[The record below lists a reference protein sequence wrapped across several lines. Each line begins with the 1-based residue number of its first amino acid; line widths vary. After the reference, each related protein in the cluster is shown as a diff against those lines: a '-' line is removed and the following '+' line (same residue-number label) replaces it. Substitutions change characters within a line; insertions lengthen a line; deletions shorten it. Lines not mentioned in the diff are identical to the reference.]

1 MVAKIFLWDTLVGAV
16 WWNEETQ
23 TAVLEF
29 APEGIKSNLDVAPI
43 IMPINNMLNGNRIFS
58 FPGLNQETYKGLPGI
73 LADVLPD
80 RFGNAV
86 IDAWLARKGRSGA
99 DVNPVE
105 RLCFIGTRGM
115 GALEFQPA
123 AEPFMEESEIL
134 EMKEL
139 VNIASDLIHQKKKL
153 KTNLKENRLQ
163 ALRSMIQVGTSA
175 GGARAKA
182 IVAFNEKTGEVRSG
196 QLPAGEDFEYWI
208 LKFDGIHDADLGN
221 PAGYGRIEYA
231 YYQMAV
237 DCGIEMMDSILLEE
251 NDRAHFMTKRFD
263 RVGSEK
269 LHMQSLCGIAHFDF
283 NMPGAYGYE
292 QAFQIMRQLRLPYQ
306 AAEQMF
312 LRMVFNVVA
321 RNQDDHTK
329 NIAFL
334 LNKKGEWKLAPAYD
348 MNYAYNPEK
357 GWTMRHQMSING
369 KTENI
374 AVEDLM
380 QVAISMNIKG
390 AAKHIETIKN
400 VVGDW
405 KRYAKNAG
413 VKKEQI
419 KEIAANHRL

>member
-58 FPGLNQETYKGLPGI
+58 FPGLNQETYKGLPGM

-86 IDAWLARKGRSGA
+86 IDAWLARKGRSAA

-208 LKFDGIHDADLGN
+208 LKFDGIHDAVLGN

-237 DCGIEMMDSILLEE
+237 DCGIEMMESRLLEE

-263 RVGSEK
+263 RVGNEK

-334 LNKKGEWKLAPAYD
+334 FF
-348 MNYAYNPEK
+348 
-357 GWTMRHQMSING
+357 R
-369 KTENI
+369 
-374 AVEDLM
+374 
-380 QVAISMNIKG
+380 
-390 AAKHIETIKN
+390 
-400 VVGDW
+400 
-405 KRYAKNAG
+405 
-413 VKKEQI
+413 
-419 KEIAANHRL
+419 

>member
-1 MVAKIFLWDTLVGAV
+1 M
-16 WWNEETQ
+16 
-23 TAVLEF
+23 
-29 APEGIKSNLDVAPI
+29 
-43 IMPINNMLNGNRIFS
+43 
-58 FPGLNQETYKGLPGI
+58 
-73 LADVLPD
+73 
-80 RFGNAV
+80 
-86 IDAWLARKGRSGA
+86 
-99 DVNPVE
+99 
-105 RLCFIGTRGM
+105 
-115 GALEFQPA
+115 
-123 AEPFMEESEIL
+123 MES
-134 EMKEL
+134 
-139 VNIASDLIHQKKKL
+139 
-153 KTNLKENRLQ
+153 R
-163 ALRSMIQVGTSA
+163 
-175 GGARAKA
+175 
-182 IVAFNEKTGEVRSG
+182 
-196 QLPAGEDFEYWI
+196 
-208 LKFDGIHDADLGN
+208 
-221 PAGYGRIEYA
+221 
-231 YYQMAV
+231 
-237 DCGIEMMDSILLEE
+237 LLEE

-263 RVGSEK
+263 RVGNEK

-400 VVGDW
+400 VLGDW

>member
-86 IDAWLARKGRSGA
+86 IDAWLARKGRSAA

-237 DCGIEMMDSILLEE
+237 DCGIEMMESRLLEE

-405 KRYAKNAG
+405 KRYAKNAS

>member
-43 IMPINNMLNGNRIFS
+43 VMPINNMLNGNRIFS
-58 FPGLNQETYKGLPGI
+58 FPGLNQETYKGLPGM

-86 IDAWLARKGRSGA
+86 IDAWLARKGRSAA

-237 DCGIEMMDSILLEE
+237 DCGIEMMESILLEE

-263 RVGSEK
+263 RMGNEK